1 MIDRLNDPTEASI
14 IHGQLQSW
22 IQAYYEKKGLSEGEL
37 SVLYRSYGNLFI
49 VTFIT
54 LTSTNPSFFIS
65 LTGMANQATDSN
77 GAANIFSPIRPSATR
92 KCTKGVYTARNSIEK
107 LQAQAKVKTTFPTKK
122 MAFQDGN
129 SSDDDIP
136 LLQRLRK
143 ITTVN
148 TQGNQYHNPTI

>member
-54 LTSTNPSFFIS
+54 LTSTNPSFFYI
-65 LTGMANQATDSN
+65 TY
-77 GAANIFSPIRPSATR
+77 R
-92 KCTKGVYTARNSIEK
+92 
-107 LQAQAKVKTTFPTKK
+107 
-122 MAFQDGN
+122 DGQ
-129 SSDDDIP
+129 SSD
-136 LLQRLRK
+136 R
-143 ITTVN
+143 
-148 TQGNQYHNPTI
+148 